1 MRTGTRTVATVLRP
15 VVRAGRAVATT
26 PGLTLVGWHR
36 VDGRT
41 SDGLSTG
48 TDDFR
53 RHLDAL
59 ERWGA
64 QVLPLDDAVAR
75 LQDGTLPARAVAL
88 TFDDGYA
95 SVVGTAW
102 PLLRE
107 RALPATLF
115 VVSGTLSGHRFPWD
129 AHESAPCRSGRLRT
143 ATAEELLAAAAEG
156 LDIGSHTVT
165 HPWLPAL
172 DDRTLEQELTGSRAV
187 LEDLL
192 GRPVRSLAYPTG
204 GWDARVRAA
213 AARAGYRVGVTV
225 DRGLNT
231 GRVDPLSLRRA
242 FVPTDPTDL
251 RHVLDGAY
259 TFLRPL
265 DRWRARGGP
274 AW

>member
-1 MRTGTRTVATVLRP
+1 MRPGT
-15 VVRAGRAVATT
+15 RAVASVVRPVALARRSLATA
-26 PGLTLVGWHR
+26 PGLTVVGWHR

-48 TDDFR
+48 IDDFR
-53 RHLDAL
+53 RHLDVL
-59 ERWGA
+59 EEWGA
-64 QVLPLDDAVAR
+64 CVLPLAEAAAR
-75 LQDGTLPARAVAL
+75 LRAGTLPDRAVAL

-95 SVVGTAW
+95 SVVETAW

-107 RALPATLF
+107 RGLATTLF
-115 VVSGTLSGHRFPWD
+115 VVSGILAGQRFAWD
-129 AHESAPCRSGRLRT
+129 AHEPAPCRTGRLRP
-143 ATAEELLAAAAEG
+143 ATAEELVAAADEG
-156 LDIGSHTVT
+156 LDIGSHTVS

-172 DDRTLEQELTGSRAV
+172 DDDRLLAELVESRAV

-213 AARAGYRVGVTV
+213 AAVAGYSVGITV

-231 GRVDPLSLRRA
+231 GRVHPLSLRRA
-242 FVPTDPTDL
+242 FVPTEAADL

-265 DRWRARGGP
+265 DRWRSRGGP
-274 AW
+274 PW